1 MGMDNFDIDPDMGK
15 SIREKFGISKDTF
28 RQRADFMI
36 KSKKDKEEVEKLLQL
51 IKQLRDEESSC

>member
-1 MGMDNFDIDPDMGK
+1 MGMDNFDIDPDMVK

-36 KSKKDKEEVEKLLQL
+36 RSKKDKEEEEKLLQL

>member
-1 MGMDNFDIDPDMGK
+1 MGMDNFDINPDMVK

-28 RQRADFMI
+28 RQRADFMV

>member
-1 MGMDNFDIDPDMGK
+1 MGMDNFDIDPDMAK

-28 RQRADFMI
+28 KKRADFMVE
-36 KSKKDKEEVEKLLQL
+36 SKRNKEDLEKLLQL

>member
-1 MGMDNFDIDPDMGK
+1 MGMDNFDIDPDMVK
-15 SIREKFGISKDTF
+15 SIREKFGISKGTF

-36 KSKKDKEEVEKLLQL
+36 RSKKDKEEVEKLLQL

>member
-1 MGMDNFDIDPDMGK
+1 MDMDNFDIDPDMVK

-36 KSKKDKEEVEKLLQL
+36 KSKKNKEDVEKLLQL

>member
-1 MGMDNFDIDPDMGK
+1 MVK

-28 RQRADFMI
+28 RQRADFMV
-36 KSKKDKEEVEKLLQL
+36 KSKKNKEDVKKLLQL